1 MSPITVLRRELFP
14 APTEPITQ
22 TNSPFLI
29 FRLRLF
35 KMKSSF
41 TSAAAVS
48 GEAASSSCLQLSSLL
63 PLTFFVF
70 FFLLS
75 VSSSSFSKPQWKE
88 PSLISTAEGP
98 SPFSIRLWS
107 ISSQRRK
114 SQILYMETRKLKAA
128 LTKEGR
134 LLIGPCKILNMFRIK
149 KASPNSI

>member
-14 APTEPITQ
+14 DPTDPITQ

-35 KMKSSF
+35 KIKSSF
-41 TSAAAVS
+41 TSATAVS
-48 GEAASSSCLQLSSLL
+48 GEASSSCLQLSSFL

-70 FFLLS
+70 FLS
-75 VSSSSFSKPQWKE
+75 VSSSFSKPQWKE

-114 SQILYMETRKLKAA
+114 SQILFMETRKPKAA